1 MSSLSLS
8 VIRTPIHFRQS
19 LNYWKGDR
27 EQTKMAKRFFHSIIA
42 FYQSEREKSTFEL
55 GVIDIEKEDSL
66 RGKSLLFLAKT
77 NSLSNTNEGSDCHLE
92 AFSSSPSSLT
102 FSFSMSM
109 SWFWRIMIRY
119 LSILSIQLLH
129 WLDEQICSG
138 NRWRKSSYCRCVREK
153 KTASLCLS
161 CQQILSCSVT

>member
-1 MSSLSLS
+1 MSSLS
-8 VIRTPIHFRQS
+8 VIRTQIHFRQS

-42 FYQSEREKSTFEL
+42 FCQSEREKSTFEL
-55 GVIDIEKEDSL
+55 GVIDIEKEDLL

-92 AFSSSPSSLT
+92 AFSSSSSFT
-102 FSFSMSM
+102 FSFSISL
-109 SWFWRIMIRY
+109 SWFRRIMIRY

-138 NRWRKSSYCRCVREK
+138 NRLRKSSYCRCVREK
-153 KTASLCLS
+153 QTASLCLS
-161 CQQILSCSVT
+161 CQ